1 MAGVRLVISYKFL
14 TVTVGSLF
22 LLAACSEEAPQTSQV
37 MESEAPMTTAAPVE
51 PGLGINPRGK
61 TELEIDMSRI
71 HNPQIAEVF
80 DYIDT
85 NIDSHV
91 ENLQRWIQQ
100 PSVSNTGE
108 GIQESA
114 YMVEGFFDQLG
125 CQETEVV
132 DPGITEYG
140 SQANPV
146 VYAICDEGA
155 EKTMAVYWMYDTCL
169 LYTSDAADE

>member
-14 TVTVGSLF
+14 TVTVGSLL
-22 LLAACSEEAPQTSQV
+22 LLAACSEEAPQTTQV

-51 PGLGINPRGK
+51 SGLGINPRGK

-71 HNPQIAEVF
+71 HNPPLAEVF

-114 YMVEGFFDQLG
+114 YMVEGFL
-125 CQETEVV
+125 
-132 DPGITEYG
+132 I
-140 SQANPV
+140 S
-146 VYAICDEGA
+146 
-155 EKTMAVYWMYDTCL
+155 
-169 LYTSDAADE
+169 

>member
-1 MAGVRLVISYKFL
+1 MAGVRLGVSYKFL

-22 LLAACSEEAPQTSQV
+22 LLAACSEEAPQTTQV
-37 MESEAPMTTAAPVE
+37 MESEAPMAAPVE

-114 YMVEGFFDQLG
+114 YMVEGFS
-125 CQETEVV
+125 
-132 DPGITEYG
+132 I
-140 SQANPV
+140 N
-146 VYAICDEGA
+146 
-155 EKTMAVYWMYDTCL
+155 
-169 LYTSDAADE
+169 